1 MRVNAAS
8 TERYKEN
15 KIVRERKLKTATEK
29 YRTNETLS
37 LRTKALSKKQYD
49 TNSEVRSV
57 EKSRVYEERV
67 AQKGKLKN
75 EEEVKIFVVLI
86 IHVVALIGFC
96 FKFKLKNVNKPCMLA
111 ISTNTNVA
119 ELCIQEKY
127 PHNWSDS
134 CPKNC
139 INPKL

>member
-8 TERYKEN
+8 TERYKN
-15 KIVRERKLKTATEK
+15 KIFRERKMKTATEK

-37 LRTKALSKKQYD
+37 SRTKALIKKRYD

-57 EKSRVYEERV
+57 EKSRMYEERV
-67 AQKGKLKN
+67 GQKGKLKN

-96 FKFKLKNVNKPCMLA
+96 FKIKFKNVNKPCMLA
-111 ISTNTNVA
+111 IST
-119 ELCIQEKY
+119 L
-127 PHNWSDS
+127 PML
-134 CPKNC
+134 PNC
-139 INPKL
+139 VFKKSILTIGKILAQKTA

>member
-15 KIVRERKLKTATEK
+15 KIFRERKLKTATEK

-37 LRTKALSKKQYD
+37 SRTKALSKKRYD

-75 EEEVKIFVVLI
+75 EEEVKIFMVLI
-86 IHVVALIGFC
+86 IHVVSLIGFC

-111 ISTNTNVA
+111 IST
-119 ELCIQEKY
+119 L
-127 PHNWSDS
+127 PML
-134 CPKNC
+134 PNC
-139 INPKL
+139 VFKKSILTIGQILAQKTA

>member
-15 KIVRERKLKTATEK
+15 KIFRERKMKTATEK

-37 LRTKALSKKQYD
+37 SRTKALSKKRYD

-67 AQKGKLKN
+67 AQKGKLKMR
-75 EEEVKIFVVLI
+75 KR
-86 IHVVALIGFC
+86 
-96 FKFKLKNVNKPCMLA
+96 
-111 ISTNTNVA
+111 
-119 ELCIQEKY
+119 
-127 PHNWSDS
+127 
-134 CPKNC
+134 
-139 INPKL
+139 